1 MTNNEKE
8 LIEMIRK
15 AIDPETAMMIAA
27 KTIINYLG
35 LRESLKEQEPADP
48 QEPYEKA
55 L

>member
-27 KTIINYLG
+27 KTIIYYLG
-35 LRESLKEQEPADP
+35 LRGSSRAQEPADP
-48 QEPYEKA
+48 REPA
-55 L
+55 